1 MGQVAGWLGLEQMMG
16 YILCER
22 DSQIE
27 PENAPVRHWRATGWI
42 LEGPLNSMGGDDNK
56 FLSHRYLVSVL
67 DQQGSYNPETGWLS
81 MSHQV

>member
-1 MGQVAGWLGLEQMMG
+1 MG

-42 LEGPLNSMGGDDNK
+42 LEGPLNSMGDGITSSCPMVILSAPLTSRAVAAMIQRQSGHPWATRFS
-56 FLSHRYLVSVL
+56 FL
-67 DQQGSYNPETGWLS
+67 DK
-81 MSHQV
+81 